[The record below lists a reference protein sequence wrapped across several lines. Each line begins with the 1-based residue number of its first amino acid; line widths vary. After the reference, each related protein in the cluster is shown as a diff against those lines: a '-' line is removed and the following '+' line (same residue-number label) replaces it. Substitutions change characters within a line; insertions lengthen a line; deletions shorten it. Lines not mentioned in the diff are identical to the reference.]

1 MHDKV
6 SSRQTES
13 NVSLEPTCLESTD
26 TDDSTTTELSKEE
39 PIKRKNSENPH
50 GKGKRAKQDLGLA
63 VDAMLL
69 STIKDISQNE
79 KKNTETSI
87 NEDADSLFCRSCVDT
102 LKRLPP
108 KKNSEAKMKIQ
119 QLLHNIEFSD

>member
-13 NVSLEPTCLESTD
+13 NVSLKPNCLESTD
-26 TDDSTTTELSKEE
+26 TDDSTTTELLSKEK
-39 PIKRKNSENPH
+39 PVKRKNSENPH
-50 GKGKRAKQDLGLA
+50 GKGKRTKQDLGLA

-79 KKNTETSI
+79 KKI
-87 NEDADSLFCRSCVDT
+87 LRHP
-102 LKRLPP
+102 LM
-108 KKNSEAKMKIQ
+108 KM
-119 QLLHNIEFSD
+119 LTPSSAGAVLTP